1 MKNKL
6 SLNFQSKS
14 LIYWPEGERSMFKY
28 LKIVLAKAFSLSVW
42 KSSNNLRKKWYL
54 STRNYQFIDPWKPAQ
69 GVICGLGTEWESD
82 KFAFFFFKHQEWAD
96 IALSKSYF
104 ISFYFSI

>member
-42 KSSNNLRKKWYL
+42 KSSNNLRKK
-54 STRNYQFIDPWKPAQ
+54 
-69 GVICGLGTEWESD
+69 
-82 KFAFFFFKHQEWAD
+82 
-96 IALSKSYF
+96 
-104 ISFYFSI
+104 